1 MDVEFDKVFR
11 AIGWSSF
18 WQVPEFG
25 KELLAKEFLCTL
37 KLTNNGISFRM
48 CEQEHQL
55 NWSLLNTALGCEHEC
70 ELDLD
75 HATRMFD
82 KFRFWKAIS
91 GSNDCSNP
99 TPIEIHNPTLRFL
112 HFWIMCTLYPGMG
125 TDTLIDDELKILYAM
140 VSKIKVSP
148 VKLLVNYWLNSIERR
163 LYGVRTLTIRLA
175 QVASPDIAGTRRVT
189 RRMMQAAQME
199 QGGSS
204 HHDVE
209 EGDEAMDRARRHQ
222 PTGMDS
228 LINDMGELQ
237 IGQEATLQLALQNGQ
252 HIRRVREEDAQRWAG
267 WYQNFPPP

>member
-1 MDVEFDKVFR
+1 
-11 AIGWSSF
+11 
-18 WQVPEFG
+18 
-25 KELLAKEFLCTL
+25 
-37 KLTNNGISFRM
+37 
-48 CEQEHQL
+48 
-55 NWSLLNTALGCEHEC
+55 
-70 ELDLD
+70 
-75 HATRMFD
+75 
-82 KFRFWKAIS
+82 
-91 GSNDCSNP
+91 
-99 TPIEIHNPTLRFL
+99 
-112 HFWIMCTLYPGMG
+112 MG

-148 VKLLVNYWLNSIERR
+148 VKLLVNYWLNSIEYGKPIYFTSFITRIADTFGLLESHYFEDIGYVRGVVDENFFINANMLIRDPNGELKMIYPGYTTEIPLPCARRR

-175 QVASPDIAGTRRVT
+175 RVASPDVAGTRRVT

-209 EGDEAMDRARRHQ
+209 EGDEAMSVDASDSMGLPPQRTPRPRDRARRHQ

-267 WYQNFPPP
+267 WYQNFPPT